1 MSNMLTVGLGVVYIS
16 FKKLYISRI
25 QRCIP
30 LAAKKP
36 AFVPDKSVPTLLER
50 MQAILI
56 SLRLL
61 MNEQVHSK
69 MLDGGER
76 KP

>member
-1 MSNMLTVGLGVVYIS
+1 MSNMLTIVLGVVYIS
-16 FKKLYISRI
+16 LKKLYISRI

-36 AFVPDKSVPTLLER
+36 AFVPGKSVPTLLER
-50 MQAILI
+50 MQAVLI
-56 SLRLL
+56 FLRLL
-61 MNEQVHSK
+61 MHEQVHSK
-69 MLDGGER
+69 VLDGEER